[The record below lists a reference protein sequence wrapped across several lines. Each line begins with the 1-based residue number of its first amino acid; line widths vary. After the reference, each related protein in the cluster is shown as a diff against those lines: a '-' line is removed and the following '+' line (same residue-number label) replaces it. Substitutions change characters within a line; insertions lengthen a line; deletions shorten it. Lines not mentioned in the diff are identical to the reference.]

1 MSLHLNLIT
10 IQDWACPWKM
20 SFNTDRDERAQE
32 VTFSHK
38 TRNII
43 CPNLYFNELQIVK
56 TTSQKHIGLN
66 INLTIT

>member
-1 MSLHLNLIT
+1 
-10 IQDWACPWKM
+10 M
-20 SFNTDRDERAQE
+20 SFNPDRDERAQE